1 MFGETWLRN
10 TAVSC
15 HVSISLQLYGLYNI
29 LLSQG
34 NGVSHSEDKRH
45 FEQSLQ
51 QSLEQSLQQSL
62 VQSLE
67 KPLTFKRVQLF
78 TFHHSILSQIL
89 DSSSALQRDT
99 QTSKSFTTSDNN
111 KRKQTT

>member
-1 MFGETWLRN
+1 M
-10 TAVSC
+10 V
-15 HVSISLQLYGLYNI
+15 YI
-29 LLSQG
+29 LLSQA
-34 NGVSHSEDKRH
+34 NGVSYSEDKRH

-51 QSLEQSLQQSL
+51 QSL

-67 KPLTFKRVQLF
+67 QSLTLKRVQLF
-78 TFHHSILSQIL
+78 TFHHSISSQVF
-89 DSSSALQRDT
+89 DSSSALQRET